1 MKKNSQKKAMLK
13 PEVGD
18 YYEVCGNVIEI
29 LRVEGYK
36 AFYKMDHNEG
46 EVKFPWDFVKY
57 PHGVDRKLT
66 SLEVELL

>member
-1 MKKNSQKKAMLK
+1 MKKNSQEKGMLK

-18 YYEVCGNVIEI
+18 YYVVLGSIIKI
-29 LRVEGYK
+29 LRIKGCK
-36 AFYKMDHNEG
+36 AFYSMGYNG
-46 EVKFPWDFVKY
+46 EESIVPWDFVKY